1 MKQIRADRVALALTN
16 LADWKGRVHAQGAT
30 HLFPLL
36 ALLSAGAG
44 LATDVVAFRIPTDA
58 SGIAPAPSALAQAV
72 RGKRSLVIV
81 GKTIGPCPHIAGEI

>member
-44 LATDVVAFRIPTDA
+44 LATDVVAFNETPDEFDFWNRYFRLKSAD
-58 SGIAPAPSALAQAV
+58 SSALPAITSF
-72 RGKRSLVIV
+72 R
-81 GKTIGPCPHIAGEI
+81 